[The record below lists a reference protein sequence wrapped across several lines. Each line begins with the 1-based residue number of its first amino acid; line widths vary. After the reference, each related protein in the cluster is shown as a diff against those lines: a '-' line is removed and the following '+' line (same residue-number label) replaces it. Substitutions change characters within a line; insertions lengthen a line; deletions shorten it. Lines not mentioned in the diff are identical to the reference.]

1 MKVCIIGSSFA
12 SAVISEKLSKLN
24 INIDI
29 VDIDKIDKQHQKKY
43 LEIFK
48 PNILNVK
55 KKEYQYHGWG
65 GGSNVWHGVITKFDK
80 SEINNYKN
88 LGINFN
94 NIYKKFSKSSLSFIG
109 VKSNFFQKNTIN
121 KSKISLKCS
130 ESDIFEDK
138 FFLVQKKPFSTKNI
152 FKKISKKKML
162 ISLRILVRSA
172 SILAI

>member
-24 INIDI
+24 IKIDI
-29 VDIDKIDKQHQKKY
+29 VDIDEINDQYQKKY
-43 LEIFK
+43 LEIIK

-80 SEINNYKN
+80 SEISNYRK
-88 LGINFN
+88 LGVNFN
-94 NIYKKFSKSSLSFIG
+94 KIYKKFSNSSLSFIG
-109 VKSNFFQKNTIN
+109 IKSNFFQKNTIN

-130 ESDIFEDK
+130 KSNLFENK
-138 FFLVQKKPFSTKNI
+138 YFLVQKKPFSTKNF
-152 FKKISKKKML
+152 FKKISEKKKCKSYREFL
-162 ISLRILVRSA
+162 CS
-172 SILAI
+172 